1 MRWKKIAKRRNN
13 LKIGENHKEDGEETM
28 VKMEKGEKDGEDGE
42 WRKRWRWKIEKIVE
56 NEKIVEKN
64 KIFKENRN
72 MKKKK
77 KVEDGRQYVKCIW
90 GYFRLLPWNLI
101 KICHICNSFKDL
113 LYP

>member
-42 WRKRWRWKIEKIVE
+42 WRKPWRWKM
-56 NEKIVEKN
+56 EKIVEKK
-64 KIFKENRN
+64 KICKENRN

-77 KVEDGRQYVKCIW
+77 KVEDGRQ
-90 GYFRLLPWNLI
+90 
-101 KICHICNSFKDL
+101 
-113 LYP
+113 